1 MNTIISFIII
11 FGALVFFHEMG
22 HFIFAKRAGIL
33 VREFAIGFGPKIFSY
48 TKDETT
54 YTIRLLP
61 IGGFVRMAGED
72 PEMAEIKPGHRIA
85 LLLNENEI
93 VEKIILNGR
102 IVFPMQSRWKLKRLI
117 WNTTLYDRGYED
129 GEDEVL
135 KTFRISRK
143 ALIVENQTETLI
155 APWDRQFAS
164 KKLGSR
170 AMTIFAGPMMNFV
183 LAIVVFTIIGFIQG
197 VPVQEPMLGM
207 ISQDSAAQE
216 AGLKQGDA
224 VISIDGAEIASF
236 ADITEVVKSTLKSNW
251 FLLLNGRVKQSIF
264 RSLQEES
271 SLRTRNLVKSGF
283 KCSLINH

>member
-102 IVFPMQSRWKLKRLI
+102 DRFPNAITVEVETADLEHDLLI
-117 WNTTLYDRGYED
+117 KGYED

-135 KTFRISRK
+135 KTIPH
-143 ALIVENQTETLI
+143 L
-155 APWDRQFAS
+155 P
-164 KKLGSR
+164 
-170 AMTIFAGPMMNFV
+170 
-183 LAIVVFTIIGFIQG
+183 
-197 VPVQEPMLGM
+197 
-207 ISQDSAAQE
+207 
-216 AGLKQGDA
+216 
-224 VISIDGAEIASF
+224 
-236 ADITEVVKSTLKSNW
+236 
-251 FLLLNGRVKQSIF
+251 
-264 RSLQEES
+264 
-271 SLRTRNLVKSGF
+271 
-283 KCSLINH
+283 

>member
-48 TKDETT
+48 TKEETT

-102 IVFPMQSRWKLKRLI
+102 DRFPNAITVEVETADLEHDLLI
-117 WNTTLYDRGYED
+117 KGYED

-170 AMTIFAGPMMNFV
+170 TMTIFAGPMMNFV

-236 ADITEVVKSTLKSNW
+236 ADITEVV
-251 FLLLNGRVKQSIF
+251 
-264 RSLQEES
+264 QEHPEEQ
-271 SLRTRNLVKSGF
+271 LVFTVERQGETIDIPVTPRRIIAEDQEF
-283 KCSLINH
+283 GQIGVQCSLINH

>member
-1 MNTIISFIII
+1 
-11 FGALVFFHEMG
+11 
-22 HFIFAKRAGIL
+22 
-33 VREFAIGFGPKIFSY
+33 
-48 TKDETT
+48 
-54 YTIRLLP
+54 
-61 IGGFVRMAGED
+61 MAGED

-102 IVFPMQSRWKLKRLI
+102 DRYPNAITVEVETADLEHDLLI
-117 WNTTLYDRGYED
+117 KGYED

-143 ALIVENQTETLI
+143 AIIVEDQTETLI

-170 AMTIFAGPMMNFV
+170 TMTIFAGPMMNFV

-197 VPVQEPMLGM
+197 VSVKEPMLGM

-216 AGLKQGDA
+216 AGLKQGDV
-224 VISIDGAEIASF
+224 VISIDGAELRVLMISLKLY
-236 ADITEVVKSTLKSNW
+236 KSTQKSNW
-251 FLLLNGRVKQSIF
+251 F
-264 RSLQEES
+264 SL
-271 SLRTRNLVKSGF
+271 
-283 KCSLINH
+283 